1 MRYSF
6 IVLTL
11 LSLTACSTPSNDKD
25 ARVIAE
31 KVANILDQM
40 TLAEK
45 VGQMTQVD
53 LRMFDDI
60 NDIKTYHIGSVLSGG
75 SGAPQNNTPKDWLD
89 MVNGFQKI
97 VMKQP
102 LMVASVPPLCIHFR
116 QVRAAQ
122 LHILKRVFL
131 SFFCSSRP
139 FFIIFHQI

>member
-1 MRYSF
+1 MMRFSF

-11 LSLTACSTPSNDKD
+11 LSLTACSISSNDKD
-25 ARVIAE
+25 AHVIAE
-31 KVANILDQM
+31 KVSNILDQM

-75 SGAPQNNTPKDWLD
+75 SGAPKNNTPKDWLD

-97 VMKQP
+97 AMKN
-102 LMVASVPPLCIHFR
+102 ASPFR
-116 QVRAAQ
+116 
-122 LHILKRVFL
+122 
-131 SFFCSSRP
+131 
-139 FFIIFHQI
+139 